1 MTQCNQN
8 CNQGRNCDCTEGN
21 GTDRSDKWLKWLL
34 ILGAVYFLGHGVYAF
49 GAQPVIINLPDG
61 GQRVCIVSGGYVTC
75 Y

>member
-8 CNQGRNCDCTEGN
+8 CNQGRDCDCTEGN
-21 GTDRSDKWLKWLL
+21 YTDKQDKWLKWLL
-34 ILGAVYFLGHGVYAF
+34 LFGALYFLGHMVHAIA
-49 GAQPVIINLPDG
+49 AQPVIINLPDG